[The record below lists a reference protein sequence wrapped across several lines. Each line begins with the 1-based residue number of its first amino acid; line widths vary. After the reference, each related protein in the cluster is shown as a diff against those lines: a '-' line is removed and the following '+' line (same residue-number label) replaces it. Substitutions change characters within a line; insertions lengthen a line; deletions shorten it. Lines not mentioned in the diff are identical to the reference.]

1 MSDDEFLAFV
11 ECAGCH
17 ELFPVRKKMA
27 LNRAKWCSERCRRS
41 QYSTPCVDCGAPT
54 DGSNGHGK
62 NASKRCARCNLTYT
76 SVLAHERSL
85 EHRERVERL
94 WKQGLTLCEMAEA
107 MGWKNVQVAQVQI
120 SILRSKG
127 VDLPHRYSPDRA
139 QKTAVAIRAAVVRRE
154 QRKKTVA
161 KAA

>member
-1 MSDDEFLAFV
+1 
-11 ECAGCH
+11 
-17 ELFPVRKKMA
+17 MA

-54 DGSNGHGK
+54 DGSNGRGK
-62 NASKRCARCNLTYT
+62 SAPKRCARCSSAYT

-94 WKQGLTLCEMAEA
+94 WKQGLTLREMAEA

-120 SILRSKG
+120 STLRSKG
-127 VDLPHRYSPDRA
+127 VDLPHRYSPERA
-139 QKTAVAIRAAVVRRE
+139 QNTAVAIRAAVARRE
-154 QRKKTVA
+154 QRKRIAA

>member
-62 NASKRCARCNLTYT
+62 NAPKRCARCNSTYT
-76 SVLAHERSL
+76 GALAHERSL
-85 EHRERVERL
+85 EYRERVERL
-94 WKQGLTLCEMAEA
+94 WKQGLTLREMSEA
-107 MGWKNVQVAQVQI
+107 MGWKLPTAHVVISRLRAQGI
-120 SILRSKG
+120 
-127 VDLPHRYSPDRA
+127 DLPHRYSSDRT

-154 QRKKTVA
+154 QRKRTAA

>member
-1 MSDDEFLAFV
+1 MSDEEFLAFV

-27 LNRAKWCSERCRRS
+27 LNRAKWCSERCRRA
-41 QYSTPCVDCGAPT
+41 QYSTPCIDCGAPT
-54 DGSNGHGK
+54 SNGRGK
-62 NASKRCARCNLTYT
+62 NASKRCARCGLIYT
-76 SVLAHERSL
+76 GALAHERAI

-94 WKQGLTLCEMAEA
+94 WKQGLTMREMAEA
-107 MGWKNVQVAQVQI
+107 MGWKLSTAHVAI
-120 SILRSKG
+120 SRLRAQG

-154 QRKKTVA
+154 QRKKTAA